1 MINGQLDM
9 FGQPI
14 TQAATTAPCPTCNGA
29 GSLSADA
36 LEAMMARQ
44 PHTRS
49 RAASTATS
57 ADAARMLDPDT
68 CRANHRLILGA
79 LTANG
84 DGLTDEQISFVVNSR
99 VTQNVSASTLR
110 ARRSELMHAG
120 MVTDSGRR
128 RAKTDTGRPS
138 AVWAI
143 TQLGRLAV
151 VSNETNAA

>member
-14 TQAATTAPCPTCNGA
+14 TQAGATASCPTCNGA
-29 GSLSADA
+29 GSLSAAA
-36 LEAMMARQ
+36 LQAMMARQ

-57 ADAARMLDPDT
+57 ADAARMLNPDT

-79 LTANG
+79 LTANE
-84 DGLTDEQISFVVNSR
+84 DGLTDEQISFVVNSS
-99 VTQNVSASTLR
+99 TTPTVSPSTLR

-138 AVWAI
+138 AVWSI
-143 TQLGRLAV
+143 TPTGRLV
-151 VSNETNAA
+151 VALNEGRWS